1 MFAPN
6 NNLNANLQAIL
17 NMKKQGKNPQAVMQS
32 MFQQNPQMQ
41 QQLTQLKNMANGRN
55 PREFIMQMAIQN
67 GVEAST
73 IEIINQILGN

>member
-17 NMKKQGKNPQAVMQS
+17 NMKKQGKNPQAIMQS
-32 MFQQNPQMQ
+32 MLQQNPQMQ
-41 QQLTQLKNMANGRN
+41 QQITQLKNMANGRS